1 MTRIF
6 TASLLILS
14 IQSVQADIQIGSV
27 AIYSDGSV
35 EKLIQKGEEWTL
47 WEDERKR
54 LYKKA
59 NYPAW
64 PVLKYQKFPDRSEG
78 YVQKLAFGE
87 PQTIKPTGK
96 KKSVTFEFTR
106 TSNDAHLQRYWRC
119 LYDGKGSFTLGSK
132 KYRTLNYDCTR
143 YVMQKVIYPKP
154 REEQRIKYSPTLG
167 LVVDRRSVDYKGRS
181 ERLKLERLLSPEKAT
196 AKRIGQT
203 VYAIRND

>member
-1 MTRIF
+1 MIRIL
-6 TASLLILS
+6 TASLLLLS
-14 IQSVQADIQIGSV
+14 IQSAQADIQIGSV

-35 EKLIQKGEEWTL
+35 EKLVQRKEGWTL

-64 PVLKYQKFPDRSEG
+64 PVLKYQEFPDRSEG
-78 YVQKLAFGE
+78 YVQKLAFGK
-87 PQTIKPTGK
+87 PDTIKPMGEK
-96 KKSVTFEFTR
+96 QSVTFELTK
-106 TSNDAHLQRYWRC
+106 TSNDTYLQRYWRC
-119 LYDGKGSFTLGSK
+119 LYDGKGSFTLGST

-143 YVMQKVIYPKP
+143 FILLKAVYPKP